1 MASRSIAL
9 RTIVLVVIVVASNTG
24 PNTGPIAH
32 AADKPEPVAMFETD
46 EYNRATLCYLGLV
59 KPVAHTDRFC
69 RRTARRNLTVDTAYG
84 SEDLTIF
91 GGRSSWEADGGYGT
105 TEEVALVNRKGQ
117 VVQTLV
123 QWKTSV
129 YDGESA
135 TLRRRQRFVD
145 VDGDGVPELC
155 IESTTTVGPGRFDL
169 DDNKPYRPKK
179 RFVGYDAFAWNAT
192 RFSRA
197 ESLDGG
203 CPKSRYGLFVAL
215 PGSQEVVDRSR
226 DT

>member
-1 MASRSIAL
+1 M
-9 RTIVLVVIVVASNTG
+9 TIVTIVTLLVLVLIVVLASNA
-24 PNTGPIAH
+24 GPIAR
-32 AADKPEPVAMFETD
+32 AADEPEPVAMFETD
-46 EYNRATLCYLGLV
+46 EYNRATLCFRGLV
-59 KPVAHTDRFC
+59 KPVDHTDRFC
-69 RRTARRNLTVDTAYG
+69 RRTAHRNLTFDTAFG
-84 SEDLTIF
+84 SEDLTVF

-117 VVQTLV
+117 VIQTLV

-145 VDGDGVPELC
+145 VDADGVPEVC
-155 IESTTTVGPGRFDL
+155 IESTTTVGPGRFDI
-169 DDNKPYRPKK
+169 DDNKPYRPKR

-203 CPKSRYGLFVAL
+203 CPNSRYRLFVAL